1 MRLGRGRIWSRHR
14 VQFRRRYAHFRLIW
28 WGAPATEHRAA
39 AVLLVAIA
47 VVRCVTT
54 FTNHL
59 FVLRRVDRGAAIRTN
74 RVGHDFCFSL

>member
-1 MRLGRGRIWSRHR
+1 MRLGRGRTWTRHR
-14 VQFRRRYAHFRLIW
+14 VQFRCGYPHFRLIW

-47 VVRCVTT
+47 VVGRVTT
-54 FTNHL
+54 FADHL